1 MTPTKRTFENISEGG
16 ERASSK
22 QFLCP
27 TVFSTLS
34 KANLI
39 CAAFYLLSANA
50 FKLYLLFLFVC
61 LLMGLKKK
69 KKLWLKKGQNYFL
82 QHKVAYNKEDIC
94 LKLTISLE

>member
-61 LLMGLKKK
+61 LLMGFKK
-69 KKLWLKKGQNYFL
+69 KKLLLKKGQNYFL
-82 QHKVAYNKEDIC
+82 QHKVAYDKEDIC
-94 LKLTISLE
+94 LNLTISLE